1 MFDVLDVG
9 ERDHQRRERGGGQR
23 EVDKLDDARDDVG
36 EQRVALTERALAL
49 HSACVVS
56 YNTQEIALLALTG
69 GRGVLCVY
77 VLRSRTLQ
85 ALALGAMVA
94 IGVEAD
100 WAKSDP
106 TGPHPYQVAP
116 YQDQ

>member
-1 MFDVLDVG
+1 MKWNWNVC
-9 ERDHQRRERGGGQR
+9 ESCTAKRR
-23 EVDKLDDARDDVG
+23 VISPLLSPPAN
-36 EQRVALTERALAL
+36 LTFS
-49 HSACVVS
+49 SAS
-56 YNTQEIALLALTG
+56 HTDPLNTQEIALSALTG

>member
-1 MFDVLDVG
+1 MQLG
-9 ERDHQRRERGGGQR
+9 EF
-23 EVDKLDDARDDVG
+23 
-36 EQRVALTERALAL
+36 
-49 HSACVVS
+49 
-56 YNTQEIALLALTG
+56 NTQEIALSALTG

-85 ALALGAMVA
+85 ALAPGAMVA

-116 YQDQ
+116 

>member
-1 MFDVLDVG
+1 M
-9 ERDHQRRERGGGQR
+9 
-23 EVDKLDDARDDVG
+23 
-36 EQRVALTERALAL
+36 T
-49 HSACVVS
+49 SS
-56 YNTQEIALLALTG
+56 NTQEIALSALTG

-77 VLRSRTLQ
+77 VFGLMTLQ

>member
-1 MFDVLDVG
+1 MAAPPFS
-9 ERDHQRRERGGGQR
+9 RDTPF
-23 EVDKLDDARDDVG
+23 A
-36 EQRVALTERALAL
+36 
-49 HSACVVS
+49 SS
-56 YNTQEIALLALTG
+56 NTQEIALSALTG

>member
-1 MFDVLDVG
+1 MISPL
-9 ERDHQRRERGGGQR
+9 
-23 EVDKLDDARDDVG
+23 LSPPAN
-36 EQRVALTERALAL
+36 LTFS
-49 HSACVVS
+49 SAS
-56 YNTQEIALLALTG
+56 HTDPLNTQEIALSALTG

-100 WAKSDP
+100 WAKSSDP

-116 YQDQ
+116 TRTNDVSLKLK

>member
-1 MFDVLDVG
+1 M
-9 ERDHQRRERGGGQR
+9 
-23 EVDKLDDARDDVG
+23 
-36 EQRVALTERALAL
+36 
-49 HSACVVS
+49 
-56 YNTQEIALLALTG
+56 
-69 GRGVLCVY
+69 LCVY
-77 VLRSRTLQ
+77 VFGLMTLQ

>member
-1 MFDVLDVG
+1 MISPL
-9 ERDHQRRERGGGQR
+9 
-23 EVDKLDDARDDVG
+23 LSPPAN
-36 EQRVALTERALAL
+36 LTFS
-49 HSACVVS
+49 SAS
-56 YNTQEIALLALTG
+56 HTDPLNTQEIALSALTG

-77 VLRSRTLQ
+77 VFGLMTLQ

>member
-1 MFDVLDVG
+1 MVISPL
-9 ERDHQRRERGGGQR
+9 
-23 EVDKLDDARDDVG
+23 LSPPAN
-36 EQRVALTERALAL
+36 LTFS
-49 HSACVVS
+49 SAS
-56 YNTQEIALLALTG
+56 HTDPLNTQEIALSALTG

>member
-1 MFDVLDVG
+1 MISPL
-9 ERDHQRRERGGGQR
+9 
-23 EVDKLDDARDDVG
+23 LSPPAN
-36 EQRVALTERALAL
+36 LTFS
-49 HSACVVS
+49 SAS
-56 YNTQEIALLALTG
+56 HTDPLNTQEIALSALTG

>member
-1 MFDVLDVG
+1 MISPL
-9 ERDHQRRERGGGQR
+9 
-23 EVDKLDDARDDVG
+23 LSPPAN
-36 EQRVALTERALAL
+36 LTFS
-49 HSACVVS
+49 SAS
-56 YNTQEIALLALTG
+56 HTDPLNTQEIALSALTG

-85 ALALGAMVA
+85 ALAPGAMVA

>member
-1 MFDVLDVG
+1 MM
-9 ERDHQRRERGGGQR
+9 RCATKRR
-23 EVDKLDDARDDVG
+23 VISPLLSPPAN
-36 EQRVALTERALAL
+36 LTFS
-49 HSACVVS
+49 SAS
-56 YNTQEIALLALTG
+56 HTDPLNTQEIALSALTG

>member
-1 MFDVLDVG
+1 MNVNASKLSDKFCG
-9 ERDHQRRERGGGQR
+9 GRATKRR
-23 EVDKLDDARDDVG
+23 VISPLLSPPAN
-36 EQRVALTERALAL
+36 LTFS
-49 HSACVVS
+49 SAS
-56 YNTQEIALLALTG
+56 HTDPLNTQEIALSALTG

>member
-1 MFDVLDVG
+1 MAINTCTPYSHIYVT
-9 ERDHQRRERGGGQR
+9 HRRY
-23 EVDKLDDARDDVG
+23 
-36 EQRVALTERALAL
+36 LAL
-49 HSACVVS
+49 S
-56 YNTQEIALLALTG
+56 ALTG

-77 VLRSRTLQ
+77 VPGLMTLQ
-85 ALALGAMVA
+85 ALAPGAMMT

>member
-1 MFDVLDVG
+1 MW
-9 ERDHQRRERGGGQR
+9 RGAVCYGFTG
-23 EVDKLDDARDDVG
+23 
-36 EQRVALTERALAL
+36 
-49 HSACVVS
+49 VV
-56 YNTQEIALLALTG
+56 
-69 GRGVLCVY
+69 CVY
-77 VLRSRTLQ
+77 SVSPKTLQ